1 MDPVREADAVLRT
14 RMNEA
19 SERIEDA
26 IHGTRQKVAHDIQK
40 HPLRT
45 VMLSVGAG
53 ILVGMLLGLGRKRRD
68 D

>member
-1 MDPVREADAVLRT
+1 MDPVREADAVLRA
-14 RMNEA
+14 RMHEA
-19 SERIEDA
+19 SGHIEEA
-26 IHGTRQKVAHDIQK
+26 IHGTREKIAHDIQK

-53 ILVGMLLGLGRKRRD
+53 ILMGMLLGLGRKRRD

>member
-1 MDPVREADAVLRT
+1 MDPVREADAVLRA
-14 RMNEA
+14 RLSEA

-26 IHGTRQKVAHDIQK
+26 LHSTREKIEIDIQK

-53 ILVGMLLGLGRKRRD
+53 VLVGMLLGWGRRRRHD
-68 D
+68 